1 MSRIVLVALA
11 ALLLPGCS
19 AIGHLFGLPPRA
31 IVNGPDEAAWSAHI
45 PWASDAPKVVKT
57 GSGLEYVVLASGP
70 AAGEGATAR
79 SSVEI
84 HYAGRLAATGRQFD
98 SSFDRRKT
106 ATFPVGGVIPGFS
119 EALKLMRPG
128 DAWLVYIPAALGYG
142 ARGAGE
148 DVPPNAD
155 LMFEIEMKQIITPPA
170 SDAVGWSRYL
180 PWNSAAPAVKKIGG
194 GLEYVVLAS
203 GKPDGATPK
212 PGQVVDVYLEGR
224 LSTGGDAVMSTF
236 ADGEALQLPVDELT
250 EGFAQTIMLMKPGD
264 RWLVRIPAERSN
276 PGDGEDAIP
285 PGAAIIYEVLL
296 SGVD

>member
-19 AIGHLFGLPPRA
+19 YLGHVFGLQPRT
-31 IVNGPDEAAWSAHI
+31 IVNAADEAAWKTHVPWNSA
-45 PWASDAPKVVKT
+45 APKVVKT
-57 GSGLEYVVLASGP
+57 GSGLEYIVLASGP
-70 AAGEGATAR
+70 AAGERATAR

-84 HYAGRLAATGRQFD
+84 HYEGRLAATGKQFD
-98 SSFDRRKT
+98 SSFDRKKT

-128 DAWLVYIPAALGYG
+128 DAWLVYIPTALGYG

-155 LMFEIEMKQIITPPA
+155 LMFEIEMKRIITPPA
-170 SDAVGWSRYL
+170 SDAAAWSKYL
-180 PWNSAAPAVKKIGG
+180 PWNSAAPEVKKIGA

-212 PGQVVDVYLEGR
+212 SGQLVDVYLEGR

-236 ADGEALQLPVDELT
+236 ADGESLQLPVDELT
-250 EGFAQTIMLMKPGD
+250 EGFAQTIKLMKPDD
-264 RWLVRIPAERSN
+264 RWLVRIPAELSN
-276 PGDGEDAIP
+276 AGDGEDAIP

-296 SGVD
+296 VGVE